1 MRERKWERC
10 ISEVAG
16 HIFIIHRVSRRGS
29 AGPIDRPAVC
39 NTWCTRMCVSGFE
52 LMAWLQLDSFLSPP
66 SSCLAAAEIKM
77 HPWFKDVDW
86 QNLAKN
92 KAAFVPNVQDVLD
105 TSYFLEK
112 KPVSAKVRK
121 GSTCNMSNN
130 MRKNWQLLAHSCEA
144 WCVNDGI

>member
-1 MRERKWERC
+1 MC
-10 ISEVAG
+10 ISGCA
-16 HIFIIHRVSRRGS
+16 
-29 AGPIDRPAVC
+29 
-39 NTWCTRMCVSGFE
+39 

-112 KPVSAKVRK
+112 KPVSAKVRE
-121 GSTCNMSNN
+121 G
-130 MRKNWQLLAHSCEA
+130 QHSYEHVQQHVQQVA
-144 WCVNDGI
+144 AGAVLM